1 MRWHLLLAPAH
12 HDVLQEVDGQVVA
25 VGEVRLRVDGEED
38 VDLALG
44 AELGAEDG
52 GGDRLLDLLLG
63 LHD

>member
-1 MRWHLLLAPAH
+1 MQWHLLLALAH

-25 VGEVRLRVDGEED
+25 VAEVGLRIDGEED

-44 AELGAEDG
+44 AELGAECG
-52 GGDRLLDLLLG
+52 GGDCLLDLLLG